1 MIRTLESNG
10 KTFSET
16 RVLLLRHAETAA
28 PDRFHGAES
37 DIGLGALGFAQAE
50 AVAERLVAF
59 QPAAVY
65 SSAMRRARETAE
77 PIGRAC
83 GVVPQVIA
91 PLHER
96 RIGPLSGQT
105 RDEGWRT
112 YDEARRRWTAGEVD
126 YTHEGGESFAAIRDR
141 VVPAFQALADSHPGQ
156 AVVVVAHGMVIRVLL
171 ASILDSHG
179 PADFGS
185 FPIEHVGVY
194 DLRWDGRGWRWVADG
209 GES

>member
-1 MIRTLESNG
+1 MIRTHESNG

-37 DIGLGALGFAQAE
+37 DIGLGAAGFAQAE
-50 AVAERLVAF
+50 AVAGRLAPF

-83 GVVPQVIA
+83 GVVPQVIE

-105 RDEGWRT
+105 REAGWRT
-112 YDEARRRWTAGEVD
+112 YDEARQRWTAGEID

-141 VVPAFQALADSHPGQ
+141 VVPPFTALAARHPGET
-156 AVVVVAHGMVIRVLL
+156 VVVVAHGMVIRVLL
-171 ASILDSHG
+171 ASILDGHG
-179 PADFGS
+179 PADFGR

-194 DLRWDGRGWRWVADG
+194 DLRWDGRGWRSVAAEG
-209 GES
+209 